1 MLTMTSNF
9 QAEIESLD
17 SMMRFVRACLAPLA
31 LPQADLHKIEL
42 SMEEAI
48 VNVINHAYQRAKGP
62 IEIAFYHTPQTSI
75 EFIIKDKGIPFNP
88 LLEIKKVPHE
98 STLEERKE
106 GGLGILL
113 MLEYM
118 DEVRYQRQY
127 AFNVLTLVK
136 HLSG

>member
-1 MLTMTSNF
+1 MLTTTTNF

-17 SMMRFVRACLAPLA
+17 SMMRWVRACLAPLT

-42 SMEEAI
+42 SMEEAL
-48 VNVINHAYQRAKGP
+48 VNVIRHAYHRAKGP
-62 IEIAFYHTPQTSI
+62 IEIAFYHIPGQSI

-88 LLEIKKVPHE
+88 LLEIQTVPHE

-118 DEVRYQRQY
+118 DEVRYQRQD
-127 AFNVLTLVK
+127 AFNFLTLVK
-136 HLSG
+136 HL